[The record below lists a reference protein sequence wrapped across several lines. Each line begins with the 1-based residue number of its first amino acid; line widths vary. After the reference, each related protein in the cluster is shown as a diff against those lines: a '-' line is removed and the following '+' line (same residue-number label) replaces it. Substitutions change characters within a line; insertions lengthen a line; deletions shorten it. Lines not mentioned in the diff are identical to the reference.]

1 MPPFCEPVVPRPG
14 AGSRKWWRSDLNPTP
29 GEPRLRSRTYR
40 CLGVAGNREYNNG
53 WHTAIDL
60 RNLMTVSEAV
70 TRAGLERKESRG
82 AHFRDDFPSKS
93 DEFSKVNLVI
103 ERDADGAM
111 RITRAPVPDIPPEL
125 QQVIEE
131 NK

>member
-1 MPPFCEPVVPRPG
+1 MQ
-14 AGSRKWWRSDLNPTP
+14 DLV
-29 GEPRLRSRTYR
+29 GIVRQESEMRQALEGLQGLRARAER
-40 CLGVAGNREYNNG
+40 VGVGGNREYNNG

-60 RNLMTVSEAV
+60 PNLLTISEAI

-82 AHFRDDFPSKS
+82 AHFREDFPAKS
-93 DEFSKVNLVI
+93 EEYSGFNLVI
-103 ERDADGAM
+103 RKGADGAM
-111 RITRAPVPDIPPEL
+111 TLERVPIPPLPPEL